1 MGGGIILKIQRRVIL
16 TRIMFRLNLTN
27 DEDVVQPCSENVTV
41 GILHVNNIEGTGV
54 TLPRKIEINL

>member
-1 MGGGIILKIQRRVIL
+1 
-16 TRIMFRLNLTN
+16 MFRLNLTN